1 MLSGE
6 QLRTGESN
14 ANIIT
19 DTSEHSGHLETS
31 GDDKVAD
38 KSLVLIDNGKLAG
51 ENVSEDIAVD
61 TFNRAPGFIRE
72 MLYAAYS

>member
-19 DTSEHSGHLETS
+19 DTSEHSGHLETY
-31 GDDKVAD
+31 DKVAD
-38 KSLVLIDNGKLAG
+38 KSPVLTDNGKLAG

-61 TFNRAPGFIRE
+61 TFKRVPGFIRE
-72 MLYAAYS
+72 MLYAACS

>member
-38 KSLVLIDNGKLAG
+38 KFPVPIDNGKLAG

-61 TFNRAPGFIRE
+61 TFNRVPGFIRE
-72 MLYAAYS
+72 MLYADYS

>member
-31 GDDKVAD
+31 DDDKVAD
-38 KSLVLIDNGKLAG
+38 KSPVLIDNGKLAG
-51 ENVSEDIAVD
+51 DCI
-61 TFNRAPGFIRE
+61 
-72 MLYAAYS
+72 